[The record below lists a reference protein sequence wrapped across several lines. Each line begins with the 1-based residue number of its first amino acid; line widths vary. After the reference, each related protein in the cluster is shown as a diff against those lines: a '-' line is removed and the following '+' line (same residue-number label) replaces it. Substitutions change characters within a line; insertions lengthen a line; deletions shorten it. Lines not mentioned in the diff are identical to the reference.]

1 MKVLESCEY
10 FPVRDTGVAYIDLNG
25 LKQVND
31 SLGHEAGDRLICSAA
46 QCILKNVSG
55 KCVSY
60 WRR

>member
-46 QCILKNVSG
+46 Q
-55 KCVSY
+55 
-60 WRR
+60 